1 MNGFVGCIQ
10 DVLRMDKMD
19 AFQKHS
25 VASSLKIVKGLLAP
39 CHVNTEESWQMSS
52 AQQEIGT
59 FMQLVIF
66 KFMHPVSC
74 IGSIC
79 DNI

>member
-39 CHVNTEESWQMSS
+39 CHVNTEES
-52 AQQEIGT
+52 
-59 FMQLVIF
+59 
-66 KFMHPVSC
+66 
-74 IGSIC
+74 
-79 DNI
+79 